1 MEPQKQKKISEQEK
15 SSSLEKDKVKHKPT
29 SSTSRA
35 KDTNPSSS
43 AVGGKLSQDDNT
55 TKPDTNYHQI
65 YLKAWKQ
72 RCEIEAK
79 AAAAQ
84 KKQADGVNKNR
95 EWEGCLVLERDWC
108 VS

>member
-1 MEPQKQKKISEQEK
+1 MTQNNEDRQDTS
-15 SSSLEKDKVKHKPT
+15 KD
-29 SSTSRA
+29 
-35 KDTNPSSS
+35 
-43 AVGGKLSQDDNT
+43 GDNT
-55 TKPDTNYHQI
+55 PKDGVNYHQI
-65 YLKAWKQ
+65 HVKASKK
-72 RCEIEAK
+72 RHEIEAK